1 MAKYIIKRIIY
12 IVLVFIALSVIIFFL
27 YNSVPGDPAMA
38 KVYPLK
44 QTVTPEAFQQM
55 YEVTRAQ
62 MGLDDPLPSR
72 YWKWFTR
79 LITLDLGMS
88 SLYNKPVMDVISVPL
103 RNTVLMNMF
112 VVIFGLLITIPLGIA
127 MAVKRNTIFD
137 RVIQVFTLVGVSIP
151 SFVTALILIYFFAVR
166 LGWFP
171 VSGWRSP
178 NLGVMTQ
185 WQETKDILW
194 HLFLPVTILVLSSM
208 ASTTRYVRSAMIS
221 SLSMDYIKTARAKGL
236 SEKTVIFSHAWRNA
250 LLPVVTLL
258 IGWILSI
265 FYGSIVVESMFGLNG
280 MGNTFITALRNQD
293 WSVGLGIQMFYV
305 LLALGSNLIID
316 LTFGLVDPRVRIN
329 A

>member
-1 MAKYIIKRIIY
+1 MAKYIIKRLLY
-12 IVLVFIALSVIIFFL
+12 IVLVFIALSIIIFFM

-44 QTVTPEAFQQM
+44 QTMSPEAFQNI
-55 YEVTRAQ
+55 YRVTRAQ
-62 MGLDDPLPSR
+62 MGLDDPLPLR

-79 LITLDLGMS
+79 LVTLDLGMS

-103 RNTVLMNMF
+103 KNTVLMNLF
-112 VVIFGLLITIPLGIA
+112 VVFFGLLITIPLGIA
-127 MAVKRNTIFD
+127 MAVKRNTVFD
-137 RVIQVFTLVGVSIP
+137 RIIQVITLVGVSIP

-171 VSGWRSP
+171 VSGWITP
-178 NLGVMTQ
+178 NLQ
-185 WQETKDILW
+185 AATKWERNLDILW
-194 HLFLPVTILVLSSM
+194 HLFLPVLILVLSSM
-208 ASTTRYVRSAMIS
+208 AATTRYIRSAMVS

-236 SEKTVIFSHAWRNA
+236 SEKAVIFSHAWRNA

-258 IGWILSI
+258 VGWILSI
-265 FYGSIVVESMFGLNG
+265 FYGSIVVETMFNLNG

-293 WSVGLGIQMFYV
+293 WSVGLGVQMFYV
-305 LLALGSNLIID
+305 LLALSSNLIID

>member
-1 MAKYIIKRIIY
+1 
-12 IVLVFIALSVIIFFL
+12 
-27 YNSVPGDPAMA
+27 MA

-127 MAVKRNTIFD
+127 MAVKRNTVFD